1 MKTSE
6 ATESDELCCAVCG
19 NVLTGSHRKFCSA
32 ECRKIWHISGQESER
47 GKRISPTIGVAMQA
61 RQNGRSY
68 GQEVLQAFLAQQ
80 SEQMRKS
87 REKLKQDLRREQ
99 IAQELKA
106 VSESIS

>member
-6 ATESDELCCAVCG
+6 VTGSDELCCAICG
-19 NVLTGSHRKFCSA
+19 SILTGSHRKFCSVK
-32 ECRKIWHISGQESER
+32 CRKIWYTNRQESEQ
-47 GKRISPTIGVAMQA
+47 KRISSTICVAMQA

-80 SEQMRKS
+80 SEQMRQS

-99 IAQELKA
+99 IARELKA
-106 VSESIS
+106 VNESAS